1 MHGLL
6 LLHKPTGMTSN
17 AALSR
22 VKRVLKNKSA
32 GFAGTLDPMATGVLP
47 IALGEATKCL
57 PYIEDVDK
65 EYEFTVRWGIKTDT
79 LDTEGKIIS
88 ENANRPTEDE
98 IQNILKNFTGEI
110 SQIPPAYSAIKIN
123 GQRAYDLAR
132 AGQAPEMKSRIITIH
147 NLELLPSPAVPDQW
161 SGTAGEEGAVSRSET
176 EKVAEGDNEKKIKN
190 GKCSRPNPHASQG
203 TSPLQGE
210 ENHFEYSSFRVTC
223 SKGTYIRSLA
233 RDMAYALGTLGHL
246 TALARTRAGKFALAD
261 CIALD
266 DLLAMPPEAA
276 AAQVA
281 PIPDMLPD
289 LPRLSPDAAEL
300 ARLRN
305 GQPIFLENQT
315 PDMHYLILKDGA
327 AFGIGMMKDQNQLWP
342 RRIFVY

>member
-22 VKRVLKNKSA
+22 VKRVLKTKSA

-65 EYEFTVRWGIKTDT
+65 EYEFTVRWGVETDT

-88 ENANRPTEDE
+88 ENPNRPAEDAIE
-98 IQNILKNFTGEI
+98 NILKNFTGEI

-132 AGQAPEMKSRIITIH
+132 AGEMPEMKSRVVTIYKLKLVH
-147 NLELLPSPAVPDQW
+147 MVDADHAV
-161 SGTAGEEGAVSRSET
+161 
-176 EKVAEGDNEKKIKN
+176 
-190 GKCSRPNPHASQG
+190 
-203 TSPLQGE
+203 
-210 ENHFEYSSFRVTC
+210 FRVVC

-266 DLLAMPPEAA
+266 DLLTMSLETAA
-276 AAQVA
+276 QQVA

-289 LPRLSPDAAEL
+289 LPRISPDAAEL

-305 GQPIFLENQT
+305 GQPTPGRSPGQVLLENQP
-315 PDMHYLILKDGA
+315 PDMHYLILKDGT
-327 AFGIGMMKDQNQLWP
+327 AFGIGVMKDQNQLWP

>member
-1 MHGLL
+1 MMHGLL
-6 LLHKPTGMTSN
+6 LLHKPTSMTSN

-22 VKRVLKNKSA
+22 VKRVLKTKSA
-32 GFAGTLDPMATGVLP
+32 GFAGTLDPMAIGVLP

-65 EYEFTVRWGIKTDT
+65 EYEFTVRWGIETDT

-88 ENANRPTEDE
+88 ENPNRPTEKE

-132 AGQAPEMKSRIITIH
+132 AGEAPEMKSRVVTIYKLKLI
-147 NLELLPSPAVPDQW
+147 NTID
-161 SGTAGEEGAVSRSET
+161 T
-176 EKVAEGDNEKKIKN
+176 D
-190 GKCSRPNPHASQG
+190 HAA
-203 TSPLQGE
+203 
-210 ENHFEYSSFRVTC
+210 FRVTC

-233 RDMAYALGTLGHL
+233 RDISYALGTLGHL
-246 TALARTRAGKFALAD
+246 VALARTRAGKFALAD

-276 AAQVA
+276 AQQVA

-289 LPRLSPDAAEL
+289 LPRLSPDTAEL

-305 GQPIFLENQT
+305 GLPILLENHP
-315 PDMHYLILKDGA
+315 PDRHYLILKDGT
-327 AFGIGMMKDQNQLWP
+327 AFGIGIMKDQNQLWP